1 MVQTRVLVQNRLNIT
16 FNLIDC
22 GKFLCQRG
30 QFAQC
35 MNGALP
41 AKKKKRRTS
50 IALIFSSRVST
61 QTAIYPKKVQNPS
74 LKAQRVTSKGIYW
87 HEME

>member
-1 MVQTRVLVQNRLNIT
+1 MCVSPNRLNIT

-30 QFAQC
+30 PFAQC

-41 AKKKKRRTS
+41 AKKKEDQYCTD
-50 IALIFSSRVST
+50 IFQQGLYT
-61 QTAIYPKKVQNPS
+61 DNHLPKERSKLS
-74 LKAQRVTSKGIYW
+74 LKAQCVTSKGIYW